1 MGWLERREGWLG
13 KHRPNRKR
21 RDSAPPPPSAA
32 GDSSGQPAPPRLP
45 DRQAPKPAREVFIP
59 GVIFHPL
66 RCPRCD
72 SKQLQCRHTEK
83 DIAHRRIV
91 RQHTCRA
98 CGWKFKSIETM
109 KAKDT

>member
-1 MGWLERREGWLG
+1 VM
-13 KHRPNRKR
+13 
-21 RDSAPPPPSAA
+21 
-32 GDSSGQPAPPRLP
+32 
-45 DRQAPKPAREVFIP
+45 
-59 GVIFHPL
+59 FHPL

-83 DIAHRRIV
+83 DLAHRRIV

-109 KAKDT
+109 KAKDS